1 MVVPVRT
8 KLELKKAIK
17 NKEKEILITDPV
29 LAKHIKNFKTIKK
42 LTKGTLVALM
52 AASGISAIG
61 LALIPATGGTSAT
74 ALTVPLV
81 LYSFTV
87 GTAAGT
93 SATISTGAIV
103 AIGCLFILGSA
114 VLFALWKDY
123 TVEIENLGPVAN
135 GIRLKRK

>member
-1 MVVPVRT
+1 MVVSVRT

-74 ALTVPLV
+74 ALTVPFA
-81 LYSFTV
+81 LYS
-87 GTAAGT
+87 TAATTGGA
-93 SATISTGAIV
+93 SVTISTGAIV